1 MKPSELAVLKQ
12 IYVHAQ
18 LDSECSRH
26 LKLTLCTYALRSM
39 CTSVHAVCEA
49 WCRYAFLVL
58 SLTLTIV
65 LLPRFGGEVCSSEHW
80 YVILPRMKLAELSRC
95 LVDWS
100 VMTIAKLCYNALGD
114 GAAVKFQL
122 K

>member
-1 MKPSELAVLKQ
+1 MHVACK
-12 IYVHAQ
+12 
-18 LDSECSRH
+18 
-26 LKLTLCTYALRSM
+26 
-39 CTSVHAVCEA
+39 A

-65 LLPRFGGEVCSSEHW
+65 LLPRFGEVCSSGHW
-80 YVILPRMKLAELSRC
+80 YVIIPRMKLAKLSRC

-114 GAAVKFQL
+114 GAAVKISSAEIKFTEQVGDSRQVRQ
-122 K
+122 